1 MLTCTAP
8 KLNAGCIG
16 MHEIWKRLPGSEQLK
31 VDLSEVENRLNL
43 LILDNLKEEE
53 LQTSGLVA

>member
-1 MLTCTAP
+1 
-8 KLNAGCIG
+8 